1 MVLVALRRQDWE
13 LHISGRTLAE
23 RQSSSPESTPERRR
37 RSLAAMR
44 VDWQA
49 MQGWLLRVGW
59 ASAWG
64 DDLDLVSV
72 ASILPGYVVPRHWG
86 RWATESH
93 VGLARRTDHWRLQAG
108 ITVRQP
114 VLNSGMSAMWEA
126 MARASTSW

>member
-1 MVLVALRRQDWE
+1 
-13 LHISGRTLAE
+13 
-23 RQSSSPESTPERRR
+23 
-37 RSLAAMR
+37 MR